1 MTELPVRAAAIDRA
15 LLGDDPRPAFALV
28 GALDGATAAPLTAA
42 MLAITC
48 VAADRTHTLDERA
61 WHPGDDVEPLV
72 VAGAAVTVRRRDV
85 AVEHVA
91 ELAGCAPAR
100 LRTAVERGREK
111 SR

>member
-1 MTELPVRAAAIDRA
+1 MTEVPVREAAIDHA

-48 VAADRTHTLDERA
+48 VVDDRTLDERA
-61 WHPGDDVEPLV
+61 WHPGDDIEPLV
-72 VAGAAVTVRRRDV
+72 VAGAAVAVRRRDV

-91 ELAGCAPAR
+91 ELVGCAPAR